1 MRNKQRGQVL
11 PFGLALAAA
20 GALTALVLFNTG
32 QVASDKTRLANAADA
47 AAYSGLVWQA
57 RALNFQAY
65 TNRAMVANQVAMAQ
79 AVSLKSWALYGRV
92 ATTNINT
99 VLGGVPFVG
108 AITNVMAATMRTTES
123 IVSPITAGMLSVSN
137 AVNGALSKAQTAM
150 FASSFAATPEI
161 IHNVVKA
168 NDPKFNS
175 NTAYSIASQLQNAK
189 DWDSFTE
196 GYETSDRQAM
206 KARMDVINRSRD
218 PWSKKRNWDFFG
230 SYMPVF
236 GIAKFRLEK
245 RAETRLIEVT
255 TTQTDDRGNQTGSE
269 TNYEWKAKDTL
280 SLQFQWFKWKRT
292 RFKWV
297 RYETPIGWGE
307 AIANNQS
314 GDGSI
319 EPCPVSNPFRVGN
332 GRPECA
338 KWLGHNKTSEA
349 AADMGLRDLNG
360 NESRKKMGAT
370 FNGIQAY
377 RSLSREIEA
386 QESPRLILRVEV
398 AMPINDIRSSDT
410 FLNSEKF
417 KASVQ
422 APGEVL
428 TSISTAEV
436 YYQRP
441 EELLSEANPQRANGY
456 NPYWDVRLA
465 ATSKEQRLAAF
476 SLRTPSSTGLAPSV
490 SVGALDSYIAPSGPV
505 EGDVQSELDSIA
517 SQLANTDSSSAEYAQ
532 LEARETQLQAI
543 QNGAG
548 NAAAYSD
555 VNAIAQAFGVDPT
568 ELANSQA
575 YQDTIASVGEEAL
588 NNYIDGKVAS
598 LGLDVIKD
606 QVKQE
611 LETALEDAASTIL
624 AGAMQGLGG
633 SMGDAAQTV
642 NDIQGRVQGYEDQ
655 YNQIAGQVEGVRTYA
670 ETEIAA
676 LEAELDRVKDDISQQ
691 FTEKT
696 EGLQQELAE
705 ATQPYLDEIES
716 LEARLTA
723 DLEIP
728 LTQAKINGINAD
740 IDAANANIDT
750 LVGTHKTVLAQ
761 DVMDIVNGSTDSMKI
776 DIEQAEQMVNFE
788 NGEFQFDVEDLEV
801 CERDLEDDQCTS

>member
-1 MRNKQRGQVL
+1 MRNKQHGQVL
-11 PFGLALAAA
+11 PLGLALAAA
-20 GALTALVLFNTG
+20 GALTAIVLFNTG

-47 AAYSGLVWQA
+47 AAYSGLIWQA

-79 AVSLKSWALYGRV
+79 AVSLKSWALYGKV

-108 AITNVMAATMRTTES
+108 AITNVMAATMRTTEN

-168 NDPKFNS
+168 NDSRFNS
-175 NTAYSIASQLQNAK
+175 NTAYSIASQLQNVK
-189 DWDSFTE
+189 DWESFTE
-196 GYETSDRQAM
+196 GYDTSNRQAM
-206 KARMDVINRSRD
+206 TARIDVINRSRD
-218 PWSKKRNWDFFG
+218 PWSEKRDWDFFG

-236 GIAKFRLEK
+236 GVAKFRLEK

-255 TTQTDDRGNQTGSE
+255 TTQTDDEGNQTGSE

-307 AIANNQS
+307 ALANNQS
-314 GDGSI
+314 GNGSI
-319 EPCPVSNPFRVGN
+319 EPCPVTNPFRGGN

-360 NESRKKMGAT
+360 NESREKMGAT
-370 FNGIQAY
+370 FNGIRAY
-377 RSLSREIEA
+377 RSLAQEIEA
-386 QESPRLILRVEV
+386 QENPRLVLRVEV
-398 AMPINDIRSSDT
+398 AMPINSIRSSES
-410 FLNSEKF
+410 FINSEIF

-428 TSISTAEV
+428 TSVSTAEV

-441 EELLSEANPQRANGY
+441 EDSLSIEGQRANGY

-476 SLRTPSSTGLAPSV
+476 SLRLPSSTGLAPSV
-490 SVGALDSYIAPSGPV
+490 SVGALDSYIAPSGDV
-505 EGDVQSELDSIA
+505 QRDVQSELDSLA
-517 SQLANTDSSSAEYAQ
+517 DQLANTDSSSVEYAQ
-532 LEARETQLQAI
+532 LQARETQLQAI
-543 QNGAG
+543 QNGAT
-548 NAAAYSD
+548 NSSAYSD

-575 YQDTIASVGEEAL
+575 YQNAITNVGEEAL
-588 NNYIDGKVAS
+588 RGYVDGKVAS
-598 LGLDVIKD
+598 LGLDVIKA
-606 QVKQE
+606 QVEEE
-611 LETALEDAASTIL
+611 LRAALEDAASAIL

-633 SMGDAAQTV
+633 SLGDAAQAV
-642 NDIQGRVQGYEDQ
+642 DDIQGQIQGYEDQ
-655 YNQIAGQVEGVRTYA
+655 YNQVANTIDGVRNDA
-670 ETEIAA
+670 ENQIAA
-676 LEAELDRVKDDISQQ
+676 LEAELERVKADISQQ

-696 EGLQQELAE
+696 EGLQAELTE
-705 ATQPYLDEIES
+705 ATQPYLDEIEG
-716 LEARLTA
+716 LEARLAT
-723 DLEIP
+723 DLDIP
-728 LTQAKINGINAD
+728 LTQVQIEGINAD
-740 IDAANANIDT
+740 IDAAKVNIDG
-750 LVGTHKTVLAQ
+750 LLDSHKTVLAQ
-761 DVMDIVNGSTDSMKI
+761 DVMDIVNNSTDSMKI
-776 DIEQAEQMVNFE
+776 DLEQAEQMVNFE
-788 NGEFQFDVEDLEV
+788 NGEFQFDVGDLEV
-801 CERDLEDDQCTS
+801 CERDLEDDECTS